1 MEKVVKVTALAIIMC
16 FSTSAAATSVWLDS
30 VNVIPGQPLDT
41 DLITFNISGQASGS
55 PSEVEYDVFS
65 QNGTSLQ
72 LDLYVNIGVFAA
84 ISDWDHSKQIQP
96 LAAND
101 YTLEVRAFDYQLDTL
116 QDTYT
121 VDFTVTP
128 EPATLV
134 LLTLGLP
141 LLRAFSRRKR

>member
-1 MEKVVKVTALAIIMC
+1 MKKVVKVTALTIIMC
-16 FSTSAAATSVWLDS
+16 FTTSAAATSVWLDS
-30 VNVIPGQPLDT
+30 VDVIPGQPLDI
-41 DLITFNISGQASGS
+41 DLITFNISGQASNNS
-55 PSEVEYDVFS
+55 SHVEYDQFS

-72 LDLYVNIGVFAA
+72 LDLHVDMGMFTAVSY
-84 ISDWDHSKQIQP
+84 WDHSKQIQP
-96 LAAND
+96 LSAND
-101 YTLEVRAFDYQLDTL
+101 YTLEVRAFDYKLGTL

-141 LLRAFSRRKR
+141 LLRAFSRRKK